1 MSTNQ
6 RAVPGEEA
14 ALPSEPPRRG
24 WWPVLRQAWKE
35 ARADHVP
42 LLSAGVA
49 FYAFLA
55 LVPTLIA
62 IVLIYGL
69 VSDPEDVAEQV
80 DSLGSALPSSA
91 EELLTEQMETL
102 AATSQRSLGIGLV
115 VALALALWSA
125 SSGIGNLITALN
137 VAYDEQD
144 ERGFVKSKLLAL
156 GFTLA
161 AIIFVALAI
170 GLVAAA
176 PVVLRALDAPGWV
189 AVLAHAARWL
199 GLVVAVLIA
208 LALVLPVGATPRR
221 ADVSVAVRRRRRR
234 DRPVDRGLSRV
245 LRFRRQFRLLRQDVR
260 IPRRS
265 RRASPM
271 AVADRLCDSARRRD
285 QRRVGGA
292 SLPGGRRQ

>member
-1 MSTNQ
+1 MSTDQ

-14 ALPSEPPRRG
+14 ELPSEPPRRG
-24 WWPVLRQAWKE
+24 WWPILRQAWKE
-35 ARADHVP
+35 TKADHVP

-62 IVLIYGL
+62 VVMVYGL

-80 DSLGSALPSSA
+80 DSFGSALPSSA
-91 EELLTEQMETL
+91 EELLTEQMERL

-125 SSGIGNLITALN
+125 SSGVGNLITALN

-156 GFTLA
+156 GFTVA
-161 AIIFVALAI
+161 TIIFVALAI

-199 GLVVAVLIA
+199 GLVVVVLVA
-208 LALVLPVGATPRR
+208 LALVYRWAPNRDVPTFRWLSAGAVVATVLWIVASVGF
-221 ADVSVAVRRRRRR
+221 SVFVDNFGSYDKIYGSLAGVVVLLLWLWLTAYAV
-234 DRPVDRGLSRV
+234 
-245 LRFRRQFRLLRQDVR
+245 LLGAEINAELD
-260 IPRRS
+260 
-265 RRASPM
+265 A
-271 AVADRLCDSARRRD
+271 
-285 QRRVGGA
+285 A